1 MIYKINGK
9 LSSGHEYTM
18 KKKKLED
25 LGIDYEESEAKLGTE
40 MIQKELIFTKE
51 EKVDDL
57 VNSPS
62 HYNQGNIE
70 TIDKILDTVEDPS
83 SYLLGNIIKYI
94 SRYKH
99 KNGIQDLDK
108 AEWYLKK
115 LREVEYGNE

>member
-1 MIYKINGK
+1 MVPGIIG
-9 LSSGHEYTM
+9 
-18 KKKKLED
+18 D
-25 LGIDYEESEAKLGTE
+25 LHG
-40 MIQKELIFTKE
+40 E
-51 EKVDDL
+51 EKIEDL

-70 TIDKILDTVEDPS
+70 TIEKILDTVEDPA

-108 AEWYLKK
+108 AEWYLNK
-115 LREVEYGNE
+115 LREVEKDNGWRT

>member
-1 MIYKINGK
+1 MFKD
-9 LSSGHEYTM
+9 E
-18 KKKKLED
+18 
-25 LGIDYEESEAKLGTE
+25 
-40 MIQKELIFTKE
+40 
-51 EKVDDL
+51 DL

-70 TIDKILDTVEDPS
+70 TIDKILDTVEDPA
-83 SYLLGNIIKYI
+83 SYLLGNIIKYV

-115 LREVEYGNE
+115 LREVEYGNEWRT